1 MSMVY
6 INERIDV
13 NTTFK
18 KITSNLW
25 VVCIGSNSFKG
36 ISYAGKPLYLNLYPF
51 KSMEA
56 TKEEYLHVFVFIA

>member
-1 MSMVY
+1 MS
-6 INERIDV
+6 
-13 NTTFK
+13 TQLK

-36 ISYAGKPLYLNLYPF
+36 ISYAVKPLYLDLYPF